1 MPSTL
6 QKVAIRHTSIGR
18 RIVIARMGKDPRLAL
33 EQRDATSEF
42 YQALVSFAFD
52 GAMPEPGH
60 EAEIT
65 FGGGDEQF
73 VLTLRRLPLASEPE
87 AGK

>member
-1 MPSTL
+1 MTL
-6 QKVAIRHTSIGR
+6 VKTQIRHAPLSN
-18 RIVIARMGKDPRLAL
+18 RIMLTRFGKDPRLAL

-52 GAMPEPGH
+52 GKMPCEG
-60 EAEIT
+60 EAVEFQ

-73 VLTLRRLPLASEPE
+73 VITITRRKNA
-87 AGK
+87 